1 MIRRELY
8 SALCGCLSRIYV
20 SPEGFYDVIVSGRP
34 VPVGFERAIKHI
46 DLWNHNVD
54 FIEQEENWERPA
66 VFVEFGS
73 IVWQQMD
80 KPLSSR
86 RYRCRGSIVSL
97 HVVTDWQGSSASDS
111 ECREDS
117 LKVFDLLHA
126 VRMSVNGL
134 RGVHFC
140 RVEML
145 SSSTNHNHEDLL
157 ENIESFRY
165 DGHIDFDEINKA
177 YKP

>member
-1 MIRRELY
+1 MRKYFAITLMLFFCMNIFGQVREFH
-8 SALCGCLSRIYV
+8 SI
-20 SPEGFYDVIVSGRP
+20 PT
-34 VPVGFERAIKHI
+34 ERSNQLDKMGI
-46 DLWNHNVD
+46 DDSTMLNSYESD
-54 FIEQEENWERPA
+54 FLNE
-66 VFVEFGS
+66 VF
-73 IVWQQMD
+73 
-80 KPLSSR
+80 K
-86 RYRCRGSIVSL
+86 
-97 HVVTDWQGSSASDS
+97 
-111 ECREDS
+111 DS